1 MSKMISALKQLS
13 ETRNNFGFASAV
25 VYPAGG
31 VMTSTIGTA
40 LKKITKP
47 KKEDYLSASSIIEK
61 GYAAERPGFQYDTLF
76 LALVVIISFASLI
89 LSIWTFSEMK
99 SANYAS
105 VVLAKDAVLQKQK
118 VDDLEKMFDQARKDY
133 AQRVDGFKNDLDSL
147 KGALKDRDQKITE
160 LTTANGQL
168 VKTVE
173 DLKWTAQNLTEK
185 I

>member
-1 MSKMISALKQLS
+1 
-13 ETRNNFGFASAV
+13 
-25 VYPAGG
+25 
-31 VMTSTIGTA
+31 
-40 LKKITKP
+40 
-47 KKEDYLSASSIIEK
+47 
-61 GYAAERPGFQYDTLF
+61 
-76 LALVVIISFASLI
+76 
-89 LSIWTFSEMK
+89 MK

-185 I
+185 IVNVTSQLNTLKTNPQ